1 MKIRS
6 SLPGEERYIASVDLG
21 SHTAR
26 LLLCRIV
33 DSPEKIKPVLRKRL
47 YTDLAKGFSQENA
60 GIISRE
66 SINRALN
73 ALKEFSVISEKYN
86 PEKILGAATGVF
98 RRAVN
103 SKELLNLIR
112 EKTGIS
118 VRIVSGEEEAA
129 ITLKGVVH
137 ALGLKEPPCVFFD
150 LGGSTTEI
158 VFENNNKTA
167 VMSLPIGAFVLND
180 RYLRHDPP
188 VSDEIEGLRENV
200 YRLLSGSIGEWA
212 ADNPFIAGSGGTVTS
227 LAALINDIDKKDLDP
242 ELINGVSLNSN
253 QLLGIYDK
261 LKPLS
266 FRERSELKS
275 IDEGRAM
282 VILAGTIAVLTI
294 MEYFKSR
301 CLTVSYSDILEGLI
315 LSYLE
320 GETYE

>member
-1 MKIRS
+1 MIQS
-6 SLPGEERYIASVDLG
+6 SFSAKERYIASVDLG

-26 LLLCRIV
+26 FLLCRIV
-33 DSPEKIKPVLRKRL
+33 DSPERIQPVVRKRF
-47 YTDLAKGFSQENA
+47 YTDLAKGFNQEDA
-60 GIISRE
+60 GSIGRE

-73 ALKEFSVISEKYN
+73 ALEEFSVISEKYK

-98 RRAVN
+98 RRAGN

-118 VRIVSGEEEAA
+118 ARIVSGEEEAA
-129 ITLKGVVH
+129 ITLKGVIH
-137 ALGLKEPPCVFFD
+137 ALGLTEPPGVFFD

-158 VFENNNKTA
+158 VTEHNNKTA

-200 YRLLSGSIGEWA
+200 YSLLSASFGEPVIG
-212 ADNPFIAGSGGTVTS
+212 NPFTAGSGGTVTS

-242 ELINGVSLNSN
+242 ELINGVSLNSS

-261 LKPLS
+261 LKLLS

-275 IDEGRAM
+275 IDDGRAG
-282 VILAGTIAVLTI
+282 VILAGTTAVLTI
-294 MEYFKSR
+294 MEFFKSS

-320 GETYE
+320 GETHE